1 MVSPLKIQKK
11 GDTNLVVIIRVH
23 LVFIP
28 FDFLGEQLILL
39 ARWGL
44 SYIHPIIRNFYVF
57 FA

>member
-1 MVSPLKIQKK
+1 M
-11 GDTNLVVIIRVH
+11 VVIIRVH